1 MSSTAIFVAAR
12 VGPWRLRAAR
22 EISPADSVR
31 LPQSAPPFIVSLM
44 QAKQRT
50 WTGGI
55 LAGGLPVVA
64 LIAMVLVLAIL
75 QLRWSAR
82 VSEAERA
89 RLEEN
94 LQRSTAGFQAAF
106 ARDLLGICQT
116 FQASQPRDPKT
127 VIGQLS
133 DRYTL
138 WRRIPHNA
146 VLISD
151 LYIWRKSSNTLWRF
165 NLESRQFEPAPWPPE
180 LRTFPARPH
189 ADRGLLPA
197 GQGAWLWDEEIPA
210 LIHPIYVTA
219 GDRTTAQP
227 RLYGYLVARFSSSNL
242 EKDYLPNLG
251 RRFFPQSNGFT
262 FQLAEQNGASNPRV
276 VYESPS
282 LKNAAFF
289 AHADNILPLLD
300 NAITYRPVT
309 APGFKSQS
317 AVVPSEQIHLSVSDA
332 SRWQIAV
339 RHRSG
344 SVGAAVLELRH
355 RDLAVSIA
363 VFAILLVSLILILI
377 ATRRARRLA
386 RQQMEFA
393 SGVSHE
399 LRTPIAVISS
409 AAENLADGVVTDGD
423 RIRNYGELIHRESQ
437 RLSGMVDHI
446 LDFARLDAAES
457 HYQLAPIAVQT
468 VVDSVLA
475 SEHAQIQATGISIET
490 KFNSDL
496 PLLLTNAAVLQQ
508 CLQNLLSNALKYGGA
523 GGRIVI
529 DASFAHEDGVDL
541 LLTVRDFGAGIAPAD
556 LPHIYEP
563 FYRADSV
570 RDSQIPG
577 TGLGLSVTRKLVH
590 GLGGRITVD
599 SAPGRG
605 SAFTL
610 HLPIASRPTAAAHA
624 RQATHIE

>member
-1 MSSTAIFVAAR
+1 MSSNAIFVPAR
-12 VGPWRLRAAR
+12 FCFWRSGTAQ
-22 EISPADSVR
+22 EISLADPVR

-44 QAKQRT
+44 QSKQRT

-55 LAGGLPVVA
+55 VAVGLPVVA

-94 LQRSTAGFQAAF
+94 LHRSTAGFQTAF

-138 WRRIPHNA
+138 WHRIPHNA

-151 LYIWRKSSNTLWRF
+151 LYVWRKPSNTLLRF

-189 ADRGLLPA
+189 ADRGLLPT

-242 EKDYLPNLG
+242 EQDYLPNLG
-251 RRFFPQSNGFT
+251 RRFFPQSNGFI
-262 FQLAEQNGASNPRV
+262 FQLAEQNGAMNPQV

-282 LKNAAFF
+282 LNNAAFF
-289 AHADNILPLLD
+289 VHADAILPLLD
-300 NAITYRPVT
+300 SAITYRPPP
-309 APGFKSQS
+309 AAGSGG
-317 AVVPSEQIHLSVSDA
+317 APSEQVHLSVSDA

-363 VFAILLVSLILILI
+363 VLAILLASLVLILI

-446 LDFARLDAAES
+446 LDFAQLDAAEP

-475 SEHAQIQATGISIET
+475 SERAQIQATGISIET

-523 GGRIVI
+523 GGRIVFET
-529 DASFAHEDGVDL
+529 STAHEDGEDHM
-541 LLTVRDFGAGIAPAD
+541 LLTVRDFGAGIASAD

>member
-1 MSSTAIFVAAR
+1 MVDT
-12 VGPWRLRAAR
+12 
-22 EISPADSVR
+22 VR
-31 LPQSAPPFIVSLM
+31 LPRSAPPFIVALM
-44 QAKQRT
+44 QSKQRN
-50 WTGGI
+50 WAEGI
-55 LAGGLPVVA
+55 VAGGLPVVA

-94 LQRSTAGFQAAF
+94 LQHSTAGFQAAF
-106 ARDLLGICQT
+106 ARDLLGVCQT

-127 VIGQLS
+127 AMGQLS
-133 DRYTL
+133 DRYAL

-151 LYIWRKSSNTLWRF
+151 LYVWRKPSNTLLRF
-165 NLESRQFEPAPWPPE
+165 NLENEQFDAVPWPHE
-180 LRTFPARPH
+180 LRRFSRRFH
-189 ADRGLLPA
+189 ADRESLPT
-197 GQGAWLWDEEIPA
+197 GPDAWLWDEEIPA
-210 LIHPIYVTA
+210 LVHPVYVSA
-219 GDRTTAQP
+219 GEHATTRP
-227 RLYGYLVARFSSSNL
+227 NLYGYLMARFSSPNL
-242 EKDYLPNLG
+242 EKAYLPNLG

-262 FQLAEQNGASNPRV
+262 FQLTERNGTMSPRV
-276 VYESPS
+276 VYESAS
-282 LKNAAFF
+282 LNNAAFF
-289 AHADNILPLLD
+289 AHADTVLPLLD
-300 NAITYRPVT
+300 NAITYRPPPASGSVGAT
-309 APGFKSQS
+309 SGQ
-317 AVVPSEQIHLSVSDA
+317 VHLSVSDA

-355 RDLAVSIA
+355 RDLAVSII
-363 VFAILLVSLILILI
+363 VLAILLVSLILILI

-399 LRTPIAVISS
+399 LRTPLAVISS

-423 RIRNYGELIHRESQ
+423 RIRDYGELIHRESQ

-446 LDFARLDAAES
+446 LDFAQLDAAEP
-457 HYQLAPIAVQT
+457 HYQLEPVAIQT
-468 VVDSVLA
+468 VVDSVLTSERAQVQA
-475 SEHAQIQATGISIET
+475 SGISIET
-490 KFNSDL
+490 KFNPDL
-496 PLLLTNAAVLQQ
+496 PLFLTNVAVLQQ
-508 CLQNLLSNALKYGGA
+508 CLQNLLSNALKYGRS

-529 DASFAHEDGVDL
+529 ETSTVHEDGEDRL
-541 LLTVRDFGAGIAPAD
+541 LLTVRDFGAGISSED

-563 FYRADSV
+563 FYRANNV
-570 RDSQIPG
+570 RGSQIPG
-577 TGLGLSVTRKLVH
+577 TGLGLSVTRKLVQ
-590 GLGGRITVD
+590 GLGGRITVE
-599 SAPGRG
+599 SLLGKG

-610 HLPIASRPTAAAHA
+610 HLPVANCPNSAEPA